1 MQGRL
6 ECGSPRLQ
14 TPNCN
19 SLLILNELLFSF
31 FRGGNSWHDKLF
43 LRNVF
48 VSCGCCNKWPI
59 NLVVWNNRNLLS
71 YSSWDQKS
79 KISLLKLKSRFQ
91 QGYKPSGDLK
101 ESTPHLFQ
109 HLVTAG
115 ILWPRH
121 SSVCLH
127 LSHGLFLNV
136 SLVSL
141 CCLPVKICVMA
152 LSTHLDDAG

>member
-1 MQGRL
+1 MSYHLTTKEKNVQ
-6 ECGSPRLQ
+6 
-14 TPNCN
+14 
-19 SLLILNELLFSF
+19 LLKYFCRHFLINF
-31 FRGGNSWHDKLF
+31 DKLF
-43 LRNVF
+43 LRNMF

-91 QGYKPSGDLK
+91 QGYKPSGDLR

-115 ILWPRH
+115 ILWPHH
-121 SSVCLH
+121 SSVFLH

-136 SLVSL
+136 HLVSI
-141 CCLPVKICVMA
+141 CCLPVKICAMA
-152 LSTHLDDAG
+152 LSTHLDGAEYSPLQDT